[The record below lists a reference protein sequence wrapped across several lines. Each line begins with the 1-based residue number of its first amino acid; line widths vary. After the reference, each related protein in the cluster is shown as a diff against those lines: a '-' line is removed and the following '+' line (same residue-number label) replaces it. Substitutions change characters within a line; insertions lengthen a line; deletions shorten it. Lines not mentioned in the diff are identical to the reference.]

1 MLSPDGRV
9 VMVSGANR
17 GIGLAVARC
26 LYEKGY
32 RLSLGGRDA
41 AKLAASVGD
50 LTAVAA
56 RLPDPP
62 VLATCLWFTA
72 EGECLPA
79 PAGHAELIRQR
90 MGLHPSIGGD
100 LRASACRNRGWLA
113 LEREEAGRI
122 TLWHHS
128 RSHPAASNAARDWLT
143 RHADEVSSVTRCV
156 EVDGTF
162 GEVQHG
168 SASEAAAALDRI
180 AYSTDHPPVP
190 LQVDR
195 RALDGLPAS
204 LDKDRV
210 ITTEFDARDRASCEA
225 WVARTADHFGR
236 IDGLVN
242 NAGIS
247 LKVGIEDDDED
258 AYDAMWEVNVKGPL
272 RLIRLALPYL
282 RRSGSGRIVNVSS
295 LSGKRVKNENA
306 GYAMSKFAVIA
317 LTHAVRRIGWE
328 DGVRATAICPSFVAT
343 DMTAH
348 VTAVTRGEMIQPGD
362 LAELVA
368 TALALP
374 NNAVVAELLVNCRL
388 EDMF

>member
-1 MLSPDGRV
+1 MLVPDDRV

-26 LYEKGY
+26 LRGKGY

-41 AKLAASVGD
+41 AKLAAAFG
-50 LTAVAA
+50 
-56 RLPDPP
+56 
-62 VLATCLWFTA
+62 
-72 EGECLPA
+72 
-79 PAGHAELIRQR
+79 
-90 MGLHPSIGGD
+90 
-100 LRASACRNRGWLA
+100 
-113 LEREEAGRI
+113 
-122 TLWHHS
+122 
-128 RSHPAASNAARDWLT
+128 
-143 RHADEVSSVTRCV
+143 
-156 EVDGTF
+156 EVDG
-162 GEVQHG
+162 
-168 SASEAAAALDRI
+168 ARAI
-180 AYSTDHPPVP
+180 AV
-190 LQVDR
+190 
-195 RALDGLPAS
+195 A
-204 LDKDRV
+204 
-210 ITTEFDARDRASCEA
+210 FDARDRASCSA
-225 WVARTADHFGR
+225 WVERTASHFGR

-242 NAGIS
+242 NAGIA
-247 LKVGIEDDDED
+247 LDVGIEDDDEA

-282 RRSGSGRIVNVSS
+282 KQSGSGRVINVSS
-295 LSGKRVKNENA
+295 LSGKRVKNANA

-317 LTHAVRRIGWE
+317 LTHAVRRLGWD

-348 VTAVTRGEMIQPGD
+348 VTAVPRRDMIQPAD

>member
-41 AKLAASVGD
+41 AKLAAALGD
-50 LTAVAA
+50 L
-56 RLPDPP
+56 
-62 VLATCLWFTA
+62 
-72 EGECLPA
+72 
-79 PAGHAELIRQR
+79 
-90 MGLHPSIGGD
+90 
-100 LRASACRNRGWLA
+100 
-113 LEREEAGRI
+113 
-122 TLWHHS
+122 
-128 RSHPAASNAARDWLT
+128 
-143 RHADEVSSVTRCV
+143 
-156 EVDGTF
+156 
-162 GEVQHG
+162 
-168 SASEAAAALDRI
+168 
-180 AYSTDHPPVP
+180 
-190 LQVDR
+190 
-195 RALDGLPAS
+195 
-204 LDKDRV
+204 DKTRV
-210 ITTEFDARDRASCEA
+210 IPVAFDARDRASCEA
-225 WVARTADHFGR
+225 WVARTASQFGR
-236 IDGLVN
+236 IDALVN

-272 RLIRLALPYL
+272 RLIRLAMPYL
-282 RRSGSGRIVNVSS
+282 RKSGSGRIVNVAS
-295 LSGKRVKNENA
+295 LSGKRVKNANA
-306 GYAMSKFAVIA
+306 GYAMSKFAVLA
-317 LTHAVRRIGWE
+317 LTHSVRQLGWD
-328 DGVRATAICPSFVAT
+328 DGVRATAVCPSFVDT

-348 VTAVTRGEMIQPGD
+348 VTALPRAAMIQPAD